1 VIVNAWAIGREP
13 KYWNEPEKFDP
24 ERFLDNPIDYKG
36 TNFEFIP
43 FGAGRRICPGIT
55 FGLVNVEFALAMFL
69 YHFDWKLPNG
79 MKHEDMDMGETSGL
93 TARRKA
99 DLHLI
104 PTPYY
109 LVAS

>member
-1 VIVNAWAIGREP
+1 MHVAFLQENGINNKPLFLEVGRMQ
-13 KYWNEPEKFDP
+13 D
-24 ERFLDNPIDYKG
+24 
-36 TNFEFIP
+36 TNQVESIS
-43 FGAGRRICPGIT
+43 FGAGRRICPGMT
-55 FGLVNVEFALAMFL
+55 FGLVNVEFALAMYL

-79 MKHEDMDMGETSGL
+79 MKHEDMDMAETSGL

-104 PTPYY
+104 PTPYH